1 MFADRDKEDIFI
13 LINILNKRLTIA
25 YIFIEFLIAISVSYE
40 QDKS

>member
-1 MFADRDKEDIFI
+1 MFADLDKKEKFI

-40 QDKS
+40 